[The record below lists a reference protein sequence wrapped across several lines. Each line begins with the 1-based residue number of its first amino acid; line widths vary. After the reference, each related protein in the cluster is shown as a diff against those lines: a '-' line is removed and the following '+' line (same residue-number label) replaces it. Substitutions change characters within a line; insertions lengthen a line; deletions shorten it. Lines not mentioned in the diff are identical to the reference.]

1 MIRIMAKN
9 KMMVVD
15 GNDKCQGCHEPIAAA
30 VGLDALLLDRL
41 ETAATDC
48 KKNYLKK
55 NSCDAITQIKMIMMI
70 KETKMIMMIMMI
82 RETKMIMMI
91 EKIMMNK
98 VTTAASG
105 AAASNAALASQL
117 RS

>member
-1 MIRIMAKN
+1 MELN
-9 KMMVVD
+9 
-15 GNDKCQGCHEPIAAA
+15 EPIAAA

-48 KKNYLKK
+48 KKNYLRM
-55 NSCDAITQIKMIMMI
+55 NSCDAITQIKMIIMI
-70 KETKMIMMIMMI
+70 TMI

-98 VTTAASG
+98 VTTAAGG

-117 RS
+117 RR